1 MKGRSTSQ
9 LVVLA
14 ATVIIGVMGLRG
26 PGFAGDRTVAS
37 QEETVASAL
46 RGYVAHGL
54 QIEPSAVTIRIMSS
68 VDGLTIHPGAKISH
82 IGLGSPLGRVT
93 FVIGLSRVQ
102 AQVEAVK
109 DVAVASRFLRRNQLV
124 EEADVVM
131 ASVRMVR
138 PDSRYVANPDL
149 AVGQRVTR
157 SVSARVPLTEE
168 ALGKPYAIRQGARIT
183 IQYVQGPLKVLA
195 LGIAKEDGVAGMNIR
210 VSNLD
215 SKREVSARVVDGET
229 VQVGP

>member
-1 MKGRSTSQ
+1 MKVRSTSN
-9 LVVLA
+9 LVVLGI
-14 ATVIIGVMGLRG
+14 VIVGVLCLGA
-26 PGFAGDRTVAS
+26 PGFAVDKMVTS
-37 QEETVASAL
+37 QEEVVASSL
-46 RGYVAHGL
+46 RAYVAHGL
-54 QIEPSAVTIRIMSS
+54 QIQPAAVTVRIMSS
-68 VDGLTIHPGAKISH
+68 LDGLAISPRATISH

-93 FVIGLSRVQ
+93 FVIGLARVQ

-109 DVAVASRFLRRNQLV
+109 DVAVASRFLRRNQLL
-124 EEADVVM
+124 EEADVAM
-131 ASVRMVR
+131 ASVRMTR
-138 PDSRYVANPDL
+138 PDSRYMANPDL

-157 SVSARVPLTEE
+157 SVPARVPLTEE

-195 LGIAKEDGVAGMNIR
+195 LGIAKEDGVAGMSIR

-215 SKREVSARVVDGET
+215 SKKEISAKVVDGET

>member
-1 MKGRSTSQ
+1 MKVRSTSN
-9 LVVLA
+9 LVVLGI
-14 ATVIIGVMGLRG
+14 VIVGVLFLGA
-26 PGFAGDRTVAS
+26 PGFAIDKMVTS
-37 QEETVASAL
+37 QEEVVASSL
-46 RGYVAHGL
+46 RAYVAHGL
-54 QIEPSAVTIRIMSS
+54 QIQPAAVTVRIMSS
-68 VDGLTIHPGAKISH
+68 LDGLAISPRATISH

-93 FVIGLSRVQ
+93 FVIGLARVQ

-109 DVAVASRFLRRNQLV
+109 DVAVASRFLRRNQLL
-124 EEADVVM
+124 EEADVAM
-131 ASVRMVR
+131 ASVRMIR
-138 PDSRYVANPDL
+138 PDSRYMANPDL

-157 SVSARVPLTEE
+157 SVPARVPLTEE

-195 LGIAKEDGVAGMNIR
+195 LGIAKEDGVAGMSIR

-215 SKREVSARVVDGET
+215 SKKEISAKVVDGET